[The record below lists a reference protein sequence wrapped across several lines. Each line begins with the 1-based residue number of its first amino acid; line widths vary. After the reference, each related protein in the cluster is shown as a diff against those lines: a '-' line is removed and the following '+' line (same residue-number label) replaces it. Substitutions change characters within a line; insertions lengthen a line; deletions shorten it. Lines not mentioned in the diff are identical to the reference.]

1 MKILILDLTI
11 GRFSVRLDGAIRA
24 LLLGVVVGHPS
35 PAVSSPTAAA
45 AAAAITTQVPRR
57 PLSPTTTALTDNG
70 INRYGMMLCC
80 SMYYVGLKTVQYTYI
95 IILWC
100 NDFFR
105 GSNFSNDLSTFFSNI
120 KIAKIEWDPP
130 ASSL

>member
-45 AAAAITTQVPRR
+45 AAAITTQVPRR

-70 INRYGMMLCC
+70 INRYDIVL
-80 SMYYVGLKTVQYTYI
+80 YV
-95 IILWC
+95 
-100 NDFFR
+100 
-105 GSNFSNDLSTFFSNI
+105 S
-120 KIAKIEWDPP
+120 
-130 ASSL
+130 

>member
-11 GRFSVRLDGAIRA
+11 GRFLVRLDGAIRA

-80 SMYYVGLKTVQYTYI
+80 SMYYRSLDKS
-95 IILWC
+95 W
-100 NDFFR
+100 NH
-105 GSNFSNDLSTFFSNI
+105 LSLR
-120 KIAKIEWDPP
+120 PQ
-130 ASSL
+130 